1 MPEPSTRILE
11 TKVVSTN
18 GGAFRIEMALADKAT
33 AEEATESILV
43 SVVVRRTDIPGRH
56 QTLPALADLQSA
68 ALHRTVA
75 LIREHTR
82 AIDAETESIRK

>member
-33 AEEATESILV
+33 AEEATESIMV
-43 SVVVRRTDIPGRH
+43 SVVLRRTDILERN
-56 QTLPALADLQSA
+56 QTLPSLADLQSA

-75 LIREHTR
+75 LIREHTH
-82 AIDAETESIRK
+82 AIDAAIEKTRS